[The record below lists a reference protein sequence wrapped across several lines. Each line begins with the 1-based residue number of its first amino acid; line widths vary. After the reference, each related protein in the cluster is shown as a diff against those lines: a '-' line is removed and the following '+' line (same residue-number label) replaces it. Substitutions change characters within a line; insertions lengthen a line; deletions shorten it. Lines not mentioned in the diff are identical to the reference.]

1 MIEFNEADIKNLIFH
16 RISNQ
21 NEKCYVSINEYAFS
35 SIEEVEVFKKIFLKP
50 FVNHAT
56 TYEFKHEIALEL
68 NPLFKLS
75 KAIFEKGDFIIRS
88 HDIHQHLK
96 SVSKHPNIKDG
107 DLFIVN
113 YDNIQL
119 NDVAYKALGIYKI
132 ENKESFIETITSE
145 TGATGLQFRQGIG
158 TRKPDKA
165 CLILFTD
172 EPYTILTIDNGST
185 EADYWQNEFIK
196 INLKNDDINSTNQF
210 LTLTKTFLTE
220 QLPSDFNVSKADQID
235 LLNRSV
241 DYFKTHESFNKG
253 EFEQE
258 VFHHENIISSF
269 RNFDDAYS
277 QQNELD
283 KTDGFLISPQAV
295 KKQAR
300 VFKTVLKLDR
310 NFHIYIHGDRELIE
324 QGVDEKGRK
333 FYKLYFKEES

>member
-16 RISNQ
+16 RISNE
-21 NEKCYVSINEYAFS
+21 NEKCFLSMDEYAFS
-35 SIEEVEVFKKIFLKP
+35 GIEEVEVFKKIFLKP
-50 FVNHAT
+50 FINHAT
-56 TYEFKHEIALEL
+56 TYEFKHEIDIDL

-75 KAIFEKGDFIIRS
+75 KAIVENNDFIAKS

-96 SVSKHPNIKDG
+96 TVSKHPNIKDG
-107 DLFIVN
+107 DLFIVK
-113 YDNIQL
+113 YDAIQL
-119 NDVAYKALGIYKI
+119 NQIDYKALGIYKI
-132 ENKESFIETITSE
+132 ENKESFIETTTSNS
-145 TGATGLQFRQGIG
+145 GAIGLQFKQGIG
-158 TRKPDKA
+158 SRKLDKA
-165 CLILFTD
+165 CLVLFTD

-196 INLKNDDINSTNQF
+196 INLKKDDINNTNQF

-220 QLPSDFNVSKADQID
+220 QLPTDFNVSKADQID

-241 DYFKTHESFNKG
+241 DYFKTHESFDKG

-258 VFHHENIISSF
+258 VFHHENIIKSF
-269 RNFDDAYS
+269 RNFDDTYS

-283 KTDGFLISPQAV
+283 KADGFLISPQAV

-333 FYKLYFKEES
+333 FYKLYFEEES